1 MSKYL
6 DEIKENFNEY
16 LKKSGGDRVLFLQ
29 SLIKA
34 MSYGIIGLDKSW
46 TDECFS
52 TNDYEKHLDLIY
64 QANRFLLM
72 PSCSGGYDHCM
83 NTFAIFRSFYCNDLG
98 VISRILPHELGICK
112 NGYPF
117 YLAFCNLF
125 MGLWYKDEKILDYAV
140 PKAVKFM
147 GSKKPLWER
156 SAVRFLLGIYEK
168 DAEILS
174 ESFKEICAGILR
186 IDINEYDKIAAVHG
200 FYAMALH
207 FGFDD
212 FTLPDY
218 KNFSADFAKWQR
230 QNLSYK
236 PKLYFKFQGELELL
250 NTILTHD
257 VAKSIITKPYE
268 NDKKFYLDEDEMAKN
283 MAISINAQI

>member
-1 MSKYL
+1 MSEYL
-6 DEIKENFNEY
+6 DEVKKEFNEY
-16 LKKSGGDRVLFLQ
+16 LQKSGGDRVLFLQ
-29 SLIKA
+29 SLIGA
-34 MSYGIIGLDKSW
+34 MSYRIIGLDKSW
-46 TDECFS
+46 TAECFS

-72 PSCSGGYDHCM
+72 PSCSGGYDHSM

-98 VISRILPHELGICK
+98 VIERILPHELGICK

-140 PKAVKFM
+140 PKAVKFSE
-147 GSKKPLWER
+147 SKKPLWER

-174 ESFKEICAGILR
+174 ESFKEICTLISR
-186 IDINEYDKIAAVHG
+186 IDINEYDKIAAPHG
-200 FYAMALH
+200 FYAMALC

-212 FTLPDY
+212 FTLPDC
-218 KNFSADFAKWQR
+218 KNFSIDFAKWQR
-230 QNLSYK
+230 QNLGYK

-257 VAKSIITKPYE
+257 VAKSIIRKPYE

-283 MAISINAQI
+283 MARELDATF